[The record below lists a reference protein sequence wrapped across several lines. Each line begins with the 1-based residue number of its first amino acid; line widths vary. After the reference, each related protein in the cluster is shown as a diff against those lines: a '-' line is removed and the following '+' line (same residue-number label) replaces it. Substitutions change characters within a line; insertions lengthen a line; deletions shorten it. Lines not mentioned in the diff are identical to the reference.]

1 MLRTASAQRASLV
14 SWKRCSGF
22 GPTGPT
28 KWLAHR
34 GNLLLLAAL
43 GVFFHW
49 GAATSPS
56 PWPISAGD
64 ASTLRQV
71 VLVHRHGARFP
82 TKPTGKADIAWPI
95 RTQFWESYK
104 GHLTPVGCSQV
115 QDIGSAL
122 RQRYIHD
129 GLESLETHAFDNGK
143 LFHGVDKVDGTTLA
157 VYTSNVQRTLQSAWS
172 FLLGFVPRAAV
183 FFAFRSERVFS
194 DTARRAA
201 GVPIYIEDAVRSDD
215 RLFHEWRLDEN
226 YETWRKSN
234 IRQSKRL
241 LHLASQS
248 NYQELLDKL
257 FECTREERL
266 SPSQSM
272 MDRLIAAKDVDTQ
285 VAIEEAH
292 NRPVLVNEKG
302 ILLNKAEREMLQE
315 IGNEVKRRWYG
326 AASGLRR
333 ESYGQKGAGYLA
345 HKIWRHMQQRA
356 EGKSNLRFVQMSC
369 HDTTLAALATHL
381 GLELPT
387 IGFGAFLAFELH
399 HQGKRDEF
407 VVKTFYNSNPTKG
420 TSYALKSLVLPLGE
434 ERLVN
439 VKDCAS
445 GAVTLS
451 EFSAHCEIPGVEETF
466 QSFLSLCSISSTK
479 PTRRALRDLFEK
491 GASGGLKWISL
502 KKWRERYSSAFQC
515 FDSDNDGRLSCN
527 EVQSALAEWGYSTS
541 RETLQT
547 LFRLLD
553 ADPESG
559 EFDEEDLHLTMSAL
573 VGIRGGLHGQSVQLE
588 SQ

>member
-1 MLRTASAQRASLV
+1 MEIPHRLRRLHRA
-14 SWKRCSGF
+14 
-22 GPTGPT
+22 
-28 KWLAHR
+28 
-34 GNLLLLAAL
+34 GNLVMLVAL
-43 GVFFHW
+43 VAHC
-49 GAATSPS
+49 GAATS

-104 GHLTPVGCSQV
+104 GHLTPVGCSQL

-129 GLESLETHAFDNGK
+129 GLESLETQAFDNGK

-226 YETWRKSN
+226 YETWRKGN

-241 LHLASQS
+241 LHLVSQS
-248 NYQELLDKL
+248 NYQERLDKL
-257 FECTREERL
+257 FECTREEHL
-266 SPSQSM
+266 SPSHSM
-272 MDRLIAAKDVDTQ
+272 MDRLIAAKDLDTQ

-292 NRPVLVNEKG
+292 NRPVLVNENG

-399 HQGKRDEF
+399 QDNDNGENEF

-420 TSYALKSLVLPLGE
+420 TSSYALKSLVLPLGE

-445 GAVTLS
+445 GAVTLP

-466 QSFLSLCSISSTK
+466 QSFLSLCSISSTR
-479 PTRRALRDLFEK
+479 PTRGALRDLFEK
-491 GASGGLKWISL
+491 GTSGTGLKWISL
-502 KKWRERYSSAFQC
+502 KKWRERYWSAFQC
-515 FDSDNDGRLSCN
+515 FDSDNDGKLSCN

-541 RETLQT
+541 RETLET